1 MAFSKEKVVPNMSN
15 YQDYRR
21 EYEADGLRRQQ
32 LQADPWQQFRR
43 WLAEAEQVCHHDAT
57 SMTLATADID
67 GRPAA
72 RIVLLKEF
80 DEQGL
85 VWYTDSRSDKGQQL
99 AQNPHAALLFYWA
112 PLERQVRI
120 TGTVDA
126 VPEDAVDAYFLNRP
140 RDSQISAAASPQSR
154 IVANREALEQ
164 RVESLQA
171 QIGDGPVTRPGAWIG
186 YRLQP
191 QSFEFWQGQ
200 PSRLHDRFRYQ
211 LTDSSWHID
220 RLAP

>member
-1 MAFSKEKVVPNMSN
+1 MQD

-21 EYEADGLRRQQ
+21 DYQADGLRRCA
-32 LQADPWQQFRR
+32 LAESPWQQFAA
-43 WLAEAEQVCHHDAT
+43 WLQEAEQACPQDAT
-57 SMTLATADID
+57 SMTLATADLD

-72 RIVLLKEF
+72 RIVLLKGF

-85 VWYTDSRSDKGQQL
+85 VWYTDSRSNKGEQL
-99 AQNPHAALLFYWA
+99 AQNPQAALLFYWA

-120 TGTVDA
+120 TGSVVA
-126 VPEDAVDAYFLNRP
+126 VPEDTVDAYFLSRP
-140 RDSQISAAASPQSR
+140 RSSQLSAAASPQSR
-154 IVANREALEQ
+154 IVADRAELEQ
-164 RVESLQA
+164 RVEQLEEQVGEG
-171 QIGDGPVTRPGAWIG
+171 QIPRPGAWIG

-191 QSFEFWQGQ
+191 ESFEFWQGR

-211 LTDSSWHID
+211 STDAGWQID